1 MSDSY
6 EGCQL
11 NDHEPGKSSLAT
23 DEHGFT
29 RINNWLY
36 QFFVTPFGLSASLA
50 QHNVL
55 SVFIGVNLW
64 LTKFFRFNKVQAQS
78 AMAPVPG
85 TVANPSRTSP
95 GTWHHPAA
103 PGG

>member
-1 MSDSY
+1 MVIREHQNQKLYGMVSIKVLMSDSY
-6 EGCQL
+6 EGCEL

-64 LTKFFRFNKVQAQS
+64 LNKVFRLKVRPFKP
-78 AMAPVPG
+78 MPIFLKPL
-85 TVANPSRTSP
+85 
-95 GTWHHPAA
+95 
-103 PGG
+103 

>member
-6 EGCQL
+6 EGYQL

-23 DEHGFT
+23 DERGFT

-50 QHNVL
+50 QHNVVV
-55 SVFIGVNLW
+55 SVYGFELKARPFKPMPIFLKP
-64 LTKFFRFNKVQAQS
+64 L
-78 AMAPVPG
+78 
-85 TVANPSRTSP
+85 
-95 GTWHHPAA
+95 
-103 PGG
+103 